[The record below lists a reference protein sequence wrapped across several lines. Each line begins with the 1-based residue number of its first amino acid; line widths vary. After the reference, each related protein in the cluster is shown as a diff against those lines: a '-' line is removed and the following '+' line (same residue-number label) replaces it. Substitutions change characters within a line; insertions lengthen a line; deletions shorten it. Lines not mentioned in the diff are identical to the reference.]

1 MSDAP
6 VRTRVLARDRWWPLQ
21 EFMIKGRG
29 EGPVDGVDFRGVAA
43 AGATPEVLDAIA
55 TARAIVIGPSNPVI
69 SIRPILE
76 TRGIR
81 DALTD
86 ARAPVIAVSPLVG
99 GQVLK
104 GPTAAFMEWSGQ
116 PLSADGIAS
125 VYDGVIDGLVADDRT
140 ELVPLLQDD
149 VLLNTPAERVRVA
162 EATLQ
167 FALELRA

>member
-6 VRTRVLARDRWWPLQ
+6 VRTRVIARDRWWPLQ
-21 EFMIKGRG
+21 EFMIKARG

-43 AGATPEVLDAIA
+43 AGATPGGPRRDRDRAGDRDRAVEPGDLDPPDP
-55 TARAIVIGPSNPVI
+55 RDP
-69 SIRPILE
+69 
-76 TRGIR
+76 GIR
-81 DALTD
+81 DALTA

-104 GPTAAFMEWSGQ
+104 GPTAAFMEWAGQ

-140 ELVPLLQDD
+140 ELV
-149 VLLNTPAERVRVA
+149 
-162 EATLQ
+162 
-167 FALELRA
+167 RAAPGSTCC